1 MPPGGPEI
9 VAGNTT
15 AYRNF
20 LAFHHFWIVLA
31 FLWREK
37 PERLVEAGQFER
49 GDCGRASWFF
59 DLAVDR
65 FRRAK
70 GFTLKYRSSI
80 PVAVPI
86 IIVLLH
92 GCKYNH

>member
-1 MPPGGPEI
+1 LEFAAIAASRKNEELAACPPAVPKI

-20 LAFHHFWIVLA
+20 LAFHHFWIAPA

-49 GDCGRASWFF
+49 GDCGRAS
-59 DLAVDR
+59 
-65 FRRAK
+65 
-70 GFTLKYRSSI
+70 
-80 PVAVPI
+80 
-86 IIVLLH
+86 
-92 GCKYNH
+92 